1 MRKAREMV
9 AIKIFGKKA
18 PEKEKD
24 EFDEDEKMVAKHLA
38 HDIEESEK
46 SIGEDKK
53 LRKSL
58 KKMD

>member
-9 AIKIFGKKA
+9 AIKIYGKKGS
-18 PEKEKD
+18 EKKD
-24 EFDEDEKMVAKHLA
+24 EFDEDEKMVSKHLA
-38 HDIEESEK
+38 HDIKESEK